1 MKIIPII
8 KATSVGCNLRCAYCF
23 YRSTDQNKV
32 TPMPQA
38 VLQKLIEETIKA
50 NPKCAEFD
58 WLGGE
63 PTLAGVDFF
72 DEVVSIQSHYRL
84 PNQVVTNKLQTNGTM
99 LNERWVK
106 FLIANDFHLG
116 ISIDGPPELHDI
128 YRRDNGDNPTALKV
142 LNSIKLLQELGH
154 KRWGTITVITD
165 QNVDYPEVIYNFFRS
180 VGITKMAF
188 NPTKGTN
195 ESGKQIAIAPSPT
208 AYGNFMCRIFDR
220 WCNEDNPEIVIRQFH
235 SIMQGFLGGKYRL
248 CTFSG
253 QCQQFFSVNYNGDAY
268 PCEDDHLDERWCF
281 GNVSQG
287 WKPIIESEAYLR
299 YIERIGDIR
308 NGCTSCK
315 WYDACQGGCTR
326 YYSIFDAHGNHKNYY
341 CEAEKQL
348 FSHIKQRLELFQDS
362 LVNKAGVN

>member
-1 MKIIPII
+1 
-8 KATSVGCNLRCAYCF
+8 
-23 YRSTDQNKV
+23 
-32 TPMPQA
+32 MPQA

-220 WCNEDNPEIVIRQFH
+220 WCNEDNPESFTVSCRDSWGANTVSVH
-235 SIMQGFLGGKYRL
+235 FLGSASNSFPSTIMETLIRVRMIILMKGGA
-248 CTFSG
+248 SG
-253 QCQQFFSVNYNGDAY
+253 MYLKV
-268 PCEDDHLDERWCF
+268 
-281 GNVSQG
+281 GN
-287 WKPIIESEAYLR
+287 L
-299 YIERIGDIR
+299 
-308 NGCTSCK
+308 
-315 WYDACQGGCTR
+315 
-326 YYSIFDAHGNHKNYY
+326 
-341 CEAEKQL
+341 
-348 FSHIKQRLELFQDS
+348 
-362 LVNKAGVN
+362 